1 MELSSQLEAVSTRFR
16 KSIRRHV
23 RGEYELIVTPY
34 NGLGVRFVVHRPAP
48 RRGSP
53 PTTLATVQARTIGKP
68 WETAQGLVGDAVKQ
82 IRKNGAGIAPA
93 KGIAT

>member
-1 MELSSQLEAVSTRFR
+1 MELSKQIEAVSARFR
-16 KSIRRHV
+16 KYIGRHV

-34 NGLGVRFVVHRPAP
+34 NGLGVRVVVHRPAL

-68 WETAQGLVGDAVKQ
+68 WATVHGLVGEAVQQ

-93 KGIAT
+93 KGIAI

>member
-1 MELSSQLEAVSTRFR
+1 MELSSQLEAISTRFR
-16 KSIRRHV
+16 KSIGRHV
-23 RGEYELIVTPY
+23 RGEYEFIVLPY
-34 NGLGVRFVVHRPAP
+34 NDLGVRIVVHRPAP

-68 WETAQGLVGDAVKQ
+68 WETVQGLVGDAVQQ
-82 IRKNGAGIAPA
+82 IRKNGAGIASD